1 METVSFKRTSFIVNP
16 LSGKLTQSEK
26 VKILKR
32 YFNAQNSEIII
43 CNSPIETAKK
53 TRQEVKKGSLIV
65 ACGGD
70 GTINLIA
77 SEVIRSKGIMA
88 VCPMGRGNDFAKNI
102 GITSFEKAANAFF
115 EKKYGE
121 VKYLT
126 LNFENNCEGIGLTCA
141 GVGMLSTAAFRAT
154 QIPILKGKLLYLTAA
169 IISLFRLRTYVY
181 KLKMDEKPLK
191 FNSIIIVVAAGTYTG
206 GGLPIAPEAN
216 THKNKLNLL
225 VANSISK
232 LKALGLIRKVISG
245 SHLNDPAVE
254 NSFGQSVKITTD
266 SSDKYG
272 KYVYADGEYFG
283 DTPVKISIGKEPL
296 KVLASNFD

>member
-26 VKILKR
+26 VKMLKR

-43 CNSPIETAKK
+43 CNSPIETARK
-53 TRQEVKKGSLIV
+53 TCQEVKKGSLIV

-70 GTINLIA
+70 GTINIIA

-169 IISLFRLRTYVY
+169 IISLFKLRTYIY
-181 KLKMDEKPLK
+181 KLKMDEKSLK
-191 FNSIIIVVAAGTYTG
+191 FNSIIIVVAAGAYTG

-216 THKNKLNLL
+216 AHKNKLNLL
-225 VANSISK
+225 VANSIGK
-232 LKALGLIRKVISG
+232 LKALGLIRKVITG
-245 SHLNDPAVE
+245 NHLSDPAVE
-254 NSFGQSVKITTD
+254 SRFGQSFKITTD
-266 SSDKYG
+266 SADIYG
-272 KYVYADGEYFG
+272 KYVYADGEYLG
-283 DTPVKISIGKEPL
+283 DTPVEISIGKEPL
-296 KVLASNFD
+296 KVLASHFD

>member
-43 CNSPIETAKK
+43 CNSRIETANK

-115 EKKYGE
+115 EKKCGE

-169 IISLFRLRTYVY
+169 IISLFKLRTYIY
-181 KLKMDEKPLK
+181 KLKMDEKSLK
-191 FNSIIIVVAAGTYTG
+191 FNSIIIVVAAGAYTG

-216 THKNKLNLL
+216 AHKNKLNLL
-225 VANSISK
+225 VANSIGK
-232 LKALGLIRKVISG
+232 LKALGLIRKVITG
-245 SHLNDPAVE
+245 NHLSDPAVE
-254 NSFGQSVKITTD
+254 SRFGQSFKITTD
-266 SSDKYG
+266 SADKYG
-272 KYVYADGEYFG
+272 KYVYADGEYLG

-296 KVLASNFD
+296 KVLASHFD

>member
-16 LSGKLTQSEK
+16 LSGKLSQSEK
-26 VKILKR
+26 VRILKR

-43 CNSPIETAKK
+43 CNSSIETANK
-53 TRQEVKKGSLIV
+53 TRREVKKGSLIV

-70 GTINLIA
+70 GTINIIA

-115 EKKYGE
+115 EKKYVE

-169 IISLFRLRTYVY
+169 IISLFKLRTYIY
-181 KLKMDEKPLK
+181 KLKMDEKSLK
-191 FNSIIIVVAAGTYTG
+191 FDSIIIVVAAGAYTG

-225 VANSISK
+225 VANSIGK
-232 LKALGLIRKVISG
+232 LKALGLIRKVITG

-254 NSFGQSVKITTD
+254 SRFGQSFKITTD

-272 KYVYADGEYFG
+272 KYVYADGEYLG

-296 KVLASNFD
+296 KVLASHFD

>member
-43 CNSPIETAKK
+43 CNSPIETANK

-115 EKKYGE
+115 EKKCGE

-169 IISLFRLRTYVY
+169 IISLFKLRAYIY
-181 KLKMDEKPLK
+181 KLKMDEKSLK
-191 FNSIIIVVAAGTYTG
+191 FNSIIIVVAAGAYTG

-216 THKNKLNLL
+216 AHKNKLNLL
-225 VANSISK
+225 VANSIGK
-232 LKALGLIRKVISG
+232 LKALGLIRKVITG
-245 SHLNDPAVE
+245 NHLSDPAVE
-254 NSFGQSVKITTD
+254 SWFGQSFKITTD
-266 SSDKYG
+266 SADKYG
-272 KYVYADGEYFG
+272 KYVCADGEYLG

-296 KVLASNFD
+296 KVLASHFD

>member
-1 METVSFKRTSFIVNP
+1 METASFKRASFIVNP

-32 YFNAQNSEIII
+32 HFNAQNSEIII
-43 CNSPIETAKK
+43 CNSPIETANK

-102 GITSFEKAANAFF
+102 GITSFEEAANAFF
-115 EKKYGE
+115 EKKCVE

-126 LNFENNCEGIGLTCA
+126 LNFENSRKGIGLTCA

-169 IISLFRLRTYVY
+169 IISLFKLRAYIY
-181 KLKMDEKPLK
+181 KLKMDEKSLK
-191 FNSIIIVVAAGTYTG
+191 LNSIIIVVAAGAYTG

-216 THKNKLNLL
+216 AHKNKLNLL
-225 VANSISK
+225 VANSIGK
-232 LKALGLIRKVISG
+232 LKALGLIRKVITG
-245 SHLNDPAVE
+245 NHLTDPAVE
-254 NSFGQSVKITTD
+254 SRFGQSFKITTD
-266 SSDKYG
+266 SADKYG
-272 KYVYADGEYFG
+272 KYVYADGEYLG

-296 KVLASNFD
+296 KVLASHFD

>member
-43 CNSPIETAKK
+43 CNSPIETANK

-115 EKKYGE
+115 EKKCGE

-126 LNFENNCEGIGLTCA
+126 LNFENNCKGIGLTCA

-169 IISLFRLRTYVY
+169 IISLFKLRTYIY
-181 KLKMDEKPLK
+181 KLKMDEKSSK
-191 FNSIIIVVAAGTYTG
+191 FNSIIIVVAAGAYTG

-216 THKNKLNLL
+216 AHKNKLNLL
-225 VANSISK
+225 VANSIGK
-232 LKALGLIRKVISG
+232 LKALGLIRKVITG
-245 SHLNDPAVE
+245 NHLTDPAVE
-254 NSFGQSVKITTD
+254 SRFGQSFKITTD
-266 SSDKYG
+266 SADKYG
-272 KYVYADGEYFG
+272 KYVYADGEYLG

-296 KVLASNFD
+296 KVLASHFD

>member
-43 CNSPIETAKK
+43 CNSPIETANK

-115 EKKYGE
+115 EKKCGE

-169 IISLFRLRTYVY
+169 IISLSKLRTYIY
-181 KLKMDEKPLK
+181 KLKMDEKSLK
-191 FNSIIIVVAAGTYTG
+191 FNSIIIVVAAGAYTG

-216 THKNKLNLL
+216 AHKNKLNLL
-225 VANSISK
+225 VANSIGK
-232 LKALGLIRKVISG
+232 LKALGLIRKVITG
-245 SHLNDPAVE
+245 NHLTDPAVE
-254 NSFGQSVKITTD
+254 SRFGQSFKITTD
-266 SSDKYG
+266 SADKYG
-272 KYVYADGEYFG
+272 KYVYADGEYLG

-296 KVLASNFD
+296 KVLASHFD

>member
-16 LSGKLTQSEK
+16 LSGKLTQNEK

-43 CNSPIETAKK
+43 CNSRIETANK

-115 EKKYGE
+115 EKKCGE

-181 KLKMDEKPLK
+181 KLKMDEKSLK
-191 FNSIIIVVAAGTYTG
+191 FNSIIIVVAAGAYTG

-216 THKNKLNLL
+216 AHKNKLNLL
-225 VANSISK
+225 VANSIGK
-232 LKALGLIRKVISG
+232 LKALGLIRKVITG
-245 SHLNDPAVE
+245 NHLSDPAVE
-254 NSFGQSVKITTD
+254 SRFGQSFKITTD
-266 SSDKYG
+266 SADKYG
-272 KYVYADGEYFG
+272 KYVYADGEYLG

-296 KVLASNFD
+296 KVLASHFD

>member
-32 YFNAQNSEIII
+32 YFSAQNSEIII
-43 CNSPIETAKK
+43 CDSPTETANK
-53 TRQEVKKGSLIV
+53 TRQEVKKGNLIV

-70 GTINLIA
+70 GTINTIA
-77 SEVIRSKGIMA
+77 SELIKNKGVMA

-115 EKKYGE
+115 KKKCVE
-121 VKYLT
+121 IKYLT
-126 LNFENNCEGIGLTCA
+126 LEFENNREGIGLTCA
-141 GVGMLSTAAFRAT
+141 GVGMLSAAAYRAT

-169 IISLFRLRTYVY
+169 IISLFKLRIYDY
-181 KLKMDEKPLK
+181 SLKMDTKTFK

-206 GGLPIAPEAN
+206 GGLPIAPQAN
-216 THKNKLNLL
+216 IHKNKLNLL
-225 VANSISK
+225 VANSIGK
-232 LKALGLIRKVISG
+232 LKALGLIKKVITG

-254 NSFGQSVKITTD
+254 SSFGQSFKITTD
-266 SSDKYG
+266 TSDKYG
-272 KYVYADGEYFG
+272 KYVYADGEYLG

-296 KVLASNFD
+296 KVLASHFD

>member
-43 CNSPIETAKK
+43 CNSRIETANK

-88 VCPMGRGNDFAKNI
+88 ICPMGRGNDFAKNI

-115 EKKYGE
+115 EKKCGE

-126 LNFENNCEGIGLTCA
+126 LNFENNCKGIGLTCA

-169 IISLFRLRTYVY
+169 IISLFKLRTYIY
-181 KLKMDEKPLK
+181 KLKMDEKSLK
-191 FNSIIIVVAAGTYTG
+191 FNSIIIVVAAGAYTG

-216 THKNKLNLL
+216 AHKNKLNLL
-225 VANSISK
+225 VANSIGK
-232 LKALGLIRKVISG
+232 LKALGLIRKVITG
-245 SHLNDPAVE
+245 NHLTDPAVE
-254 NSFGQSVKITTD
+254 SRFGQSFKITTD
-266 SSDKYG
+266 SADKYG
-272 KYVYADGEYFG
+272 KYVYADGEYLG

-296 KVLASNFD
+296 KVLASHFD